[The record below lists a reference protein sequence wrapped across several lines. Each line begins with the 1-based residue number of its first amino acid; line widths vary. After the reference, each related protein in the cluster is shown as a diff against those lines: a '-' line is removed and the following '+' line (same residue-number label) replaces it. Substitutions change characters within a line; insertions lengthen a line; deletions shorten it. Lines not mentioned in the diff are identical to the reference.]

1 MARPVRRILDQLDA
15 KPPQIDWA
23 ELDATSEDDIE
34 RHAAED
40 GDPPG
45 GYEPRPFPDL
55 KALRARFGMSQDT
68 FAGAIGVPARTIRN
82 WEQGRTYPDPAAI
95 TAAAD
100 HRRRTR
106 RGIRRP
112 GSEVGC
118 RAAQVWAV
126 EKGSLAARLKT
137 GVPGGIRTHG
147 PRIRNLRSV
156 IAIRCRYDHRVLF

>member
-23 ELDATSEDDIE
+23 KLDATSEDDIE

-40 GDPPG
+40 GDLPD

-68 FAGAIGVPARTIRN
+68 FAGAIGVPAGTIRN

-95 TAAAD
+95 TLLRIIEGAPDAAF
-100 HRRRTR
+100 
-106 RGIRRP
+106 GVL
-112 GSEVGC
+112 GVKLG
-118 RAAQVWAV
+118 
-126 EKGSLAARLKT
+126 AARHKS
-137 GVPGGIRTHG
+137 G
-147 PRIRNLRSV
+147 RSRK
-156 IAIRCRYDHRVLF
+156 AAWRQD

>member
-1 MARPVRRILDQLDA
+1 MARPVRRILDELDA

-55 KALRARFGMSQDT
+55 KALRARFGM
-68 FAGAIGVPARTIRN
+68 
-82 WEQGRTYPDPAAI
+82 
-95 TAAAD
+95 
-100 HRRRTR
+100 
-106 RGIRRP
+106 
-112 GSEVGC
+112 
-118 RAAQVWAV
+118 
-126 EKGSLAARLKT
+126 LAARLKT

-147 PRIRNLRSV
+147 PRIRNPVLYPAELRGL
-156 IAIRCRYDHRVLF
+156 AG

>member
-95 TAAAD
+95 TLLRIIEGAPDAAF
-100 HRRRTR
+100 
-106 RGIRRP
+106 GVL
-112 GSEVGC
+112 GVKLG
-118 RAAQVWAV
+118 
-126 EKGSLAARLKT
+126 AARHQS
-137 GVPGGIRTHG
+137 G
-147 PRIRNLRSV
+147 RSRK
-156 IAIRCRYDHRVLF
+156 AAWRQD